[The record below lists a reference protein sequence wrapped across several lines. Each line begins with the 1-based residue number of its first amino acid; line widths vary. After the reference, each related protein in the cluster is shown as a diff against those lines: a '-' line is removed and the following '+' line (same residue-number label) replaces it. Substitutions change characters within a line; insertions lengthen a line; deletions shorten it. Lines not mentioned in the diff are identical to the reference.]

1 MSELL
6 VTLLRLSYLVGLW
19 LLVLFAIGVLRR
31 DVFSARAIRQG
42 RSARPKQ
49 RRPASTAEVV
59 GQPGPPPVARTAAP
73 TSPTAPGGPVAP
85 AAPKRESASRAARL
99 LVTDGALRGRTYSL
113 GASAAVLGRSPTCT
127 LVLEDDYASNR
138 HARVFPEHGG
148 WWVEDLGS
156 TNGTYV
162 DGERIEAPVELTPGR
177 QVRIGQTVIEL
188 QR

>member
-31 DVFSARAIRQG
+31 DVLGTRLARPGSRQRPRPPSEAKRETPKTPAGPPAARA
-42 RSARPKQ
+42 ARP
-49 RRPASTAEVV
+49 
-59 GQPGPPPVARTAAP
+59 
-73 TSPTAPGGPVAP
+73 APGTAQGPKP
-85 AAPKRESASRAARL
+85 ARL
-99 LVTDGALRGRTYSL
+99 LVTDGGLRGRTHSL
-113 GASAAVLGRSPTCT
+113 GTTPATIGRSPTCT
-127 LVLEDDYASNR
+127 LVLEDDYASGR
-138 HARVFPEHGG
+138 HARVFPEDGG

-156 TNGTYV
+156 TNGTFV
-162 DGERIEAPVELTPGR
+162 NGERISAPVELTQGM

>member
-31 DVFSARAIRQG
+31 DVFSARAVRQG
-42 RSARPKQ
+42 RPSKPRQ

-59 GQPGPPPVARTAAP
+59 GQPGPPPVART
-73 TSPTAPGGPVAP
+73 SAP
-85 AAPKRESASRAARL
+85 AAPAAAPTRESASRTARL

-113 GASAAVLGRSPTCT
+113 GTSAAVLGRSPTCT

-162 DGERIEAPVELTPGR
+162 DGERIEAPVELTSGR
-177 QVRIGQTVIEL
+177 QVRFGQTVIEL